1 MNVKC
6 PNCRFKFDA
15 PTDNANPGE
24 EITCTCQRCG
34 RQFPVVVEVPEA
46 VVPEP
51 AAQPQ
56 VQSPIPA
63 PVTNVT
69 SPKPIYPAEHA
80 VYQEACE
87 ALHQWRLD
95 DARELVNQLM
105 ATNPNVPQY
114 RALQEQFLRAEAE
127 FYKEQ
132 AHRQQLEL
140 QNQAMQQQQ
149 QQQPQVQIQKK
160 SAAQN
165 AADVFTTIWNVVKAI
180 AAILIFI
187 FFMRM
192 CN

>member
-24 EITCTCQRCG
+24 EMTCTCQRCG
-34 RQFPVVVEVPEA
+34 RQFTVVVEAPEA
-46 VVPEP
+46 AEP
-51 AAQPQ
+51 AAAPQ
-56 VQSPIPA
+56 AQAQSPMPA
-63 PVTNVT
+63 PRPDTN
-69 SPKPIYPAEHA
+69 SPISIDPAEHA

-95 DARELVNQLM
+95 DARELINQLM
-105 ATNPNVPQY
+105 AWKPNIPQY

-140 QNQAMQQQQ
+140 QNQAMQQQ